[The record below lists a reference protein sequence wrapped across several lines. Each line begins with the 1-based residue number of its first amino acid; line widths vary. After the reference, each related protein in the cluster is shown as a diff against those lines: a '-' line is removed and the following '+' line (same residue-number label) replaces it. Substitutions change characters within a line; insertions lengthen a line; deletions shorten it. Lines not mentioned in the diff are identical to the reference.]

1 MDKEIKNLSMPISKM
16 EFSDTIN
23 PSLSKCSIYV
33 MHTGENLNGSSFS
46 DDSVLNA
53 KDTLKN
59 IPILASIKRDEDYNP
74 IDFEGHE
81 METRVIEKTNGD
93 LDWKIVYIEK
103 PIGVIP
109 ESNNYRVET
118 LENGE
123 KWVVVDGYIWKEYGN
138 GAYDLL
144 KNDDKKVSMEISVVD
159 GYFDDNFMYH
169 INKFN
174 YLGVT
179 VLGDNCPPAMG
190 SNAVISLFKQDENAK
205 EEYNKLLSEVNNL
218 EGGSDLQEY
227 NNEIIIETEQEEI
240 KENET
245 EFNQDENIE
254 IERIVENEETIEAKE
269 DFEGRYNEVLTEL
282 NELKA
287 TYTDLNSNYL
297 ALQEE
302 NKTLAEFK
310 LNIEKQQKDFELN
323 DIFKEYSAL
332 SKVDGYNELFE
343 KRYELDKE
351 ELVKSLKVL
360 AFDNNIQINNKNK
373 KDFSKNTIKVPVFS
387 SHSESDTN
395 SAWGILDKHIKT
407 IN

>member
-46 DDSVLNA
+46 DESVFGA

-59 IPILASIKRDEDYNP
+59 IPILASIKRDEDYDP

-81 METRVIEKTNGD
+81 IETRIIEKSNGD

-144 KNDDKKVSMEISVVD
+144 KNDDKKVSMEISVAD

-218 EGGSDLQEY
+218 EGGSELQED
-227 NNEIIIETEQEEI
+227 NNEIIIKTEQEEI
-240 KENET
+240 KEIEI
-245 EFNQDENIE
+245 EFNQDENVE
-254 IERIVENEETIEAKE
+254 IEEIVETKE
-269 DFEGRYNEVLTEL
+269 DFESRYNEVLTEL

-297 ALQEE
+297 ALKE
-302 NKTLAEFK
+302 NHKELVEFK
-310 LNIEKQQKDFELN
+310 LSIEKEQKDLELN
-323 DIFKEYSAL
+323 SIFDEYSAL
-332 SKVDGYNELFE
+332 NKIDGYAELFE
-343 KRYELDKE
+343 KRYELEKE
-351 ELVKSLKVL
+351 ELIKSLKVL
-360 AFDNNIQINNKNK
+360 AFDNNVNLNAKNK

-387 SHSESDTN
+387 PNNANNTN
-395 SAWGILDKHIKT
+395 TAWDILDKY
-407 IN
+407 INK

>member
-46 DDSVLNA
+46 DESVFSA

-81 METRVIEKTNGD
+81 METRIIEKTNGD

-144 KNDDKKVSMEISVVD
+144 KNDDKKVSMEISVAD

-218 EGGSDLQEY
+218 EGGSDLQED
-227 NNEIIIETEQEEI
+227 NNEIIIEAEQEEI
-240 KENET
+240 KEIET
-245 EFNQDENIE
+245 DFNQDENVE
-254 IERIVENEETIEAKE
+254 IEEIVETKE
-269 DFEGRYNEVLTEL
+269 DFESRYNEVLTEL
-282 NELKA
+282 NELKV
-287 TYTDLNSNYL
+287 TYTDLNSNYVS
-297 ALQEE
+297 LQEE
-302 NKTLAEFK
+302 HKELVEFK
-310 LNIEKQQKDFELN
+310 LAIEKEQKDLELN
-323 DIFKEYSAL
+323 SIFDEYSAL
-332 SKVDGYNELFE
+332 NKIDGYNELFE
-343 KRYELDKE
+343 KRYELEKE
-351 ELVKSLKVL
+351 ELIKSLKVL
-360 AFDNNIQINNKNK
+360 AFDNNINLNAKNK

-387 SHSESDTN
+387 PNNDKNTN
-395 SAWGILDKHIKT
+395 TAWDILDKY
-407 IN
+407 INK